1 MPSIVPVI
9 LVMFLLRIGNIMNA
23 GFDQVFNLYSP
34 VVYSVGDI
42 IDTYSYRIG
51 LINVDYSYSTAI
63 GLFKNVVGVTLMVI
77 VNLLSKK
84 FSDATL

>member
-1 MPSIVPVI
+1 
-9 LVMFLLRIGNIMNA
+9 MFLLRIGNIMNA

>member
-1 MPSIVPVI
+1 M
-9 LVMFLLRIGNIMNA
+9 
-23 GFDQVFNLYSP
+23 FNLYSP

>member
-1 MPSIVPVI
+1 MPVI